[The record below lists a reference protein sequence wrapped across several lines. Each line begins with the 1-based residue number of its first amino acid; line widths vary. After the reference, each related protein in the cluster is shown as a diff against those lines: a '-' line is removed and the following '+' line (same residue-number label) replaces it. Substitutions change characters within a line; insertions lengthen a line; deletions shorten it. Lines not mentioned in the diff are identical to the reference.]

1 MIANDAQLATA
12 IAEVSGQL
20 QDISDY
26 LKAHPKATGQVR
38 FPRGVLRTAAYFRS
52 RFPFIAD
59 NNLLRNLSYA
69 FMLYDVFNWILTRTD
84 LAGTARDMV
93 LKNAIV
99 LIGSIAESL
108 ARGGT
113 AGIIGAKHN
122 YKERTR
128 RMVEAKIIAEELK
141 DELDWLWDMRSGIHI
156 YLMEDSEYDHYRI
169 EHFDRAQRAARDL
182 RDALD
187 TYHAARAS

>member
-1 MIANDAQLATA
+1 MITNDAQLATA
-12 IAEVSGQL
+12 IAEVGGRL

-26 LKAHPKATGQVR
+26 LRTHPSATGQLR
-38 FPRGVLRTAAYFRS
+38 FPRGVLRTAVYFRS
-52 RFPFIAD
+52 QLPFISD

-69 FMLYDVFNWILTRTD
+69 FMLYDVFRWILTRTD

-99 LIGSIAESL
+99 LTGSIAESL

-128 RMVEAKIIAEELK
+128 RMVEAAIITQDLK
-141 DELDWLWDMRSGIHI
+141 TELDWLWDMRGGIHI
-156 YLMEDSEYDHYRI
+156 YLMKDSEYDHYRI
-169 EHFDRAQRAARDL
+169 EHFDRAKRAAGSL
-182 RDALD
+182 RDSLAA
-187 TYHAARAS
+187 YHAAGAS

>member
-12 IAEVSGQL
+12 IAEVGGRL
-20 QDISDY
+20 QEVSDY
-26 LKAHPKATGQVR
+26 LQTHPSASAQVR
-38 FPRGVLRTAAYFRS
+38 FPRGVLRTAAYFRT
-52 RFPFIAD
+52 RLPFIAD

-69 FMLYDVFNWILTRTD
+69 FMLYDVFKWILTRTD

-99 LIGSIAESL
+99 LVGSIAESL

-113 AGIIGAKHN
+113 AGIIGARHN

-128 RMVEAKIIAEELK
+128 RMVEAGIITADLK
-141 DELDWLWDMRSGIHI
+141 VELDWLWDTRGGIHI
-156 YLMEDSEYDHYRI
+156 YLMENSEYDHYRI
-169 EHFDRAQRAARDL
+169 EHFERAKGAAGGL
-182 RDALD
+182 RDALE